1 MARQKGKV
9 TTKPPG
15 EPPPSKPKTREWDVV
30 DPSHI
35 VEGRRSRTPSS
46 RLLQSSD
53 AKPVSKLATGSETA
67 RIPSKPPPVHPST
80 APKAMTAAPKAVT
93 AAPKAVTAAP
103 APAPPQP
110 LPLHPP
116 LLRPPP
122 LPLPPR
128 PAPAPGPVTTA
139 ALSTI
144 LEEQE
149 SQIET
154 DADDEDLYVDHPSVS
169 SDEDLFSGLEPLDVE
184 LPAPSDQS
192 SKARVARKV
201 GKGAS
206 KAAVALP
213 HTIKFSIPSRFGLK
227 QLIWRTHHVELTTTI
242 ADLKET
248 IHLILGLD
256 AIPAVKRPPLVTHIK
271 HDPAKLCFALKD
283 EWRKRAAKRGEDTCI
298 EIVTGPK
305 FFDFL
310 EEAVA
315 AHAASSKGKAKGKA
329 KPAVNPFLPDDAA
342 IESELVAK
350 LGAAD
355 MAREAWFCDRHPK
368 SICMARALRGHHK
381 VLNFEGELSWVLE
394 LIGGTSGVDI
404 NTPPKIEYFKFFHT
418 QDGSSAPVLRRV
430 DDSPTP
436 TIGEWITHLEMQ
448 RLTYKRWDFL
458 QQKFAE
464 EESMDM
470 LISSLARLSL
480 ANLKVGYS
488 LKMVDAVFILEQL
501 EVAGKRYGFAV
512 GAQDDDRQR
521 SKKARY

>member
-1 MARQKGKV
+1 MA
-9 TTKPPG
+9 
-15 EPPPSKPKTREWDVV
+15 PSKGQSNHQTTWGAASQQTENPC
-30 DPSHI
+30 
-35 VEGRRSRTPSS
+35 
-46 RLLQSSD
+46 LLQSSD
-53 AKPVSKLATGSETA
+53 AKPVSKPATGSETA
-67 RIPSKPPPVHPST
+67 RIPSKPPLVHPST
-80 APKAMTAAPKAVT
+80 APKAATT
-93 AAPKAVTAAP
+93 AP
-103 APAPPQP
+103 APAPATSG
-110 LPLHPP
+110 
-116 LLRPPP
+116 
-122 LPLPPR
+122 
-128 PAPAPGPVTTA
+128 APAPGPVTTV

-154 DADDEDLYVDHPSVS
+154 DADDEDLYMDHPSVS
-169 SDEDLFSGLEPLDVE
+169 SNEDIFSGLEPLDVE

-213 HTIKFSIPSRFGLK
+213 HTIKFSIPSRFRLK
-227 QLIWRTHHVELTTTI
+227 QLIWRTHHVEPTTTI

-256 AIPAVKRPPLVTHIK
+256 AIPAVKHPPLVTHIK
-271 HDPAKLCFALKD
+271 HNPAKLCFALDTDDDWEALKD

-315 AHAASSKGKAKGKA
+315 AHAASSKGKAKA
-329 KPAVNPFLPDDAA
+329 RPSLPLTPFFRTTQP
-342 IESELVAK
+342 
-350 LGAAD
+350 
-355 MAREAWFCDRHPK
+355 
-368 SICMARALRGHHK
+368 
-381 VLNFEGELSWVLE
+381 LSLS
-394 LIGGTSGVDI
+394 GTSGVDI

-418 QDGSSAPVLRRV
+418 QDGSSAPASHHSRPKRGRSPSPSDRVASPDDNAPV
-430 DDSPTP
+430 DDLPTP

-448 RLTYKRWDFL
+448 RLAYKRWDFL
-458 QQKFAE
+458 RQKFAK

-501 EVAGKRYGFAV
+501 EVAGKWYGFAV
-512 GAQDDDRQR
+512 GAEDDDRQR

>member
-15 EPPPSKPKTREWDVV
+15 EPPPSKPKTHERDVV

-35 VEGRRSRTPSS
+35 VEGHRSRTPSS

-53 AKPVSKLATGSETA
+53 AKP
-67 RIPSKPPPVHPST
+67 
-80 APKAMTAAPKAVT
+80 AM
-93 AAPKAVTAAP
+93 TAAP
-103 APAPPQP
+103 APAPATTAAPV
-110 LPLHPP
+110 
-116 LLRPPP
+116 
-122 LPLPPR
+122 
-128 PAPAPGPVTTA
+128 PAPAVTAAAAAAPAPAPAAAPGPVTTA
-139 ALSTI
+139 ALSTS

-169 SDEDLFSGLEPLDVE
+169 SDEDLFSG
-184 LPAPSDQS
+184 SDQS

-201 GKGAS
+201 GKRQQ
-206 KAAVALP
+206 LP
-213 HTIKFSIPSRFGLK
+213 CLTVSIKFSIPSRFGLK
-227 QLIWRTHHVELTTTI
+227 QLIWRTHHVEPTTTI

-271 HDPAKLCFALKD
+271 HDTAKLCFALDTDDDWEALKD

-315 AHAASSKGKAKGKA
+315 AHAASSKGKAKGNA

-355 MAREAWFCDRHPK
+355 MAREAWSCDQHPK
-368 SICMARALRGHHK
+368 SIYMARALRGHHK

-418 QDGSSAPVLRRV
+418 QDGGSAPVLRR
-430 DDSPTP
+430 
-436 TIGEWITHLEMQ
+436 
-448 RLTYKRWDFL
+448 
-458 QQKFAE
+458 
-464 EESMDM
+464 
-470 LISSLARLSL
+470 
-480 ANLKVGYS
+480 
-488 LKMVDAVFILEQL
+488 
-501 EVAGKRYGFAV
+501 
-512 GAQDDDRQR
+512 
-521 SKKARY
+521 

>member
-1 MARQKGKV
+1 MAHQKGKV

-15 EPPPSKPKTREWDVV
+15 EPPPSKPKTRQRDVV

-35 VEGRRSRTPSS
+35 
-46 RLLQSSD
+46 SSD
-53 AKPVSKLATGSETA
+53 AKPVSKPATGSETA
-67 RIPSKPPPVHPST
+67 RIPSKPPLVCPST
-80 APKAMTAAPKAVT
+80 APKAATAKGTPIACLIAE
-93 AAPKAVTAAP
+93 
-103 APAPPQP
+103 
-110 LPLHPP
+110 
-116 LLRPPP
+116 
-122 LPLPPR
+122 
-128 PAPAPGPVTTA
+128 PGPVTTVV
-139 ALSTI
+139 LSMI

-149 SQIET
+149 SQIKT
-154 DADDEDLYVDHPSVS
+154 DADDEDLYMDHPSVS
-169 SDEDLFSGLEPLDVE
+169 SNEDIFSGLKPLDIE
-184 LPAPSDQS
+184 LPAPSDQT

-206 KAAVALP
+206 QAAVALP

-227 QLIWRTHHVELTTTI
+227 QLIWRTHHVEPTTTI

-256 AIPAVKRPPLVTHIK
+256 AIPAVKHPPLVTHIK
-271 HDPAKLCFALKD
+271 HYPAKLCFALDTDTDWEALKD
-283 EWRKRAAKRGEDTCI
+283 EWRKRASKRGEDTCI

-355 MAREAWFCDRHPK
+355 MARSARFQEELGKLREAWSCDQHPK
-368 SICMARALRGHHK
+368 SICMAPALRGNHK

-394 LIGGTSGVDI
+394 LIGGTSGMDI

-418 QDGSSAPVLRRV
+418 QDGSSAPVLRRGV

-448 RLTYKRWDFL
+448 HLAYTRWDLL
-458 QQKFAE
+458 QQKFAK

-470 LISSLARLSL
+470 LISSIMRLSL
-480 ANLKVGYS
+480 VNLKVGYS
-488 LKMVDAVFILEQL
+488 LGLHTVCITAT
-501 EVAGKRYGFAV
+501 AGRIPSV
-512 GAQDDDRQR
+512 
-521 SKKARY
+521 

>member
-1 MARQKGKV
+1 MAHQKGKV

-15 EPPPSKPKTREWDVV
+15 EPPPSKPKTHQRDMV

-35 VEGRRSRTPSS
+35 VEGRQSRTPSS

-53 AKPVSKLATGSETA
+53 AKPVSKPATGSETV
-67 RIPSKPPPVHPST
+67 RIPSKPPPVRPST
-80 APKAMTAAPKAVT
+80 APKAATAA
-93 AAPKAVTAAP
+93 AAPTP
-103 APAPPQP
+103 T
-110 LPLHPP
+110 
-116 LLRPPP
+116 
-122 LPLPPR
+122 

-169 SDEDLFSGLEPLDVE
+169 SDEDIFSGLEPLDIE

-227 QLIWRTHHVELTTTI
+227 QLIWRTHHVKRTTTI
-242 ADLKET
+242 ANLKET

-256 AIPAVKRPPLVTHIK
+256 AIPAVKHPPLVMHIK
-271 HDPAKLCFALKD
+271 HDPAKLCFALDTDDDWEALKD
-283 EWRKRAAKRGEDTCI
+283 EWRKWAAKRGEDTCI
-298 EIVTGPK
+298 EIVTESTQQIGYIML
-305 FFDFL
+305 DFG
-310 EEAVA
+310 AGA
-315 AHAASSKGKAKGKA
+315 SMHPTASSKGKAKGRA

-342 IESELVAK
+342 VESELVAK

-355 MAREAWFCDRHPK
+355 MARSTEAWSCDQHPK

-381 VLNFEGELSWVLE
+381 VLNFEGELSW
-394 LIGGTSGVDI
+394 IGGTSGMDI

-418 QDGSSAPVLRRV
+418 QDGSSAPVLCR
-430 DDSPTP
+430 
-436 TIGEWITHLEMQ
+436 
-448 RLTYKRWDFL
+448 
-458 QQKFAE
+458 
-464 EESMDM
+464 
-470 LISSLARLSL
+470 
-480 ANLKVGYS
+480 
-488 LKMVDAVFILEQL
+488 
-501 EVAGKRYGFAV
+501 
-512 GAQDDDRQR
+512 
-521 SKKARY
+521 

>member
-15 EPPPSKPKTREWDVV
+15 EPPPSKPKTRERDMV

-35 VEGRRSRTPSS
+35 VEGHRSRTPSS

-53 AKPVSKLATGSETA
+53 AKPVSKPATGSETA
-67 RIPSKPPPVHPST
+67 RIPSKPPPVRPST
-80 APKAMTAAPKAVT
+80 APKAATAAPKAPPVRPSTAPKAATTAPKAATAAPKAMTAAPAPAPAAT
-93 AAPKAVTAAP
+93 AAPVPAP
-103 APAPPQP
+103 APAPT
-110 LPLHPP
+110 
-116 LLRPPP
+116 
-122 LPLPPR
+122 

-184 LPAPSDQS
+184 LRAPSDQS

-206 KAAVALP
+206 KAVVALP
-213 HTIKFSIPSRFGLK
+213 HTIEFSIPSRFGLK
-227 QLIWRTHHVELTTTI
+227 QLIWRTHHVEPTTTI

-271 HDPAKLCFALKD
+271 HDPAKLCFALDTDDDWEALKD

-305 FFDFL
+305 
-310 EEAVA
+310 EAVA

-329 KPAVNPFLPDDAA
+329 KPAVNPFLPDDTA
-342 IESELVAK
+342 IESESVAK

-355 MAREAWFCDRHPK
+355 MARSARFQEELGKLREAWSCDQHPK

-418 QDGSSAPVLRRV
+418 QDGGSAPVLR
-430 DDSPTP
+430 
-436 TIGEWITHLEMQ
+436 
-448 RLTYKRWDFL
+448 
-458 QQKFAE
+458 
-464 EESMDM
+464 
-470 LISSLARLSL
+470 
-480 ANLKVGYS
+480 
-488 LKMVDAVFILEQL
+488 
-501 EVAGKRYGFAV
+501 
-512 GAQDDDRQR
+512 
-521 SKKARY
+521 

>member
-15 EPPPSKPKTREWDVV
+15 EPPPSKPKTREGDVV

-46 RLLQSSD
+46 HLLQSSD
-53 AKPVSKLATGSETA
+53 AKPVSKLATGSET
-67 RIPSKPPPVHPST
+67 PPPVRPST
-80 APKAMTAAPKAVT
+80 APKAATADPKAMTAAPAPAPAAT
-93 AAPKAVTAAP
+93 AAPVPTPAVTAAP
-103 APAPPQP
+103 APAPTPA
-110 LPLHPP
+110 LPL
-116 LLRPPP
+116 
-122 LPLPPR
+122 
-128 PAPAPGPVTTA
+128 
-139 ALSTI
+139 ALTI

-154 DADDEDLYVDHPSVS
+154 DADDEDLYMDHPSVS
-169 SDEDLFSGLEPLDVE
+169 SDKDLFSGLEPLDVE

-213 HTIKFSIPSRFGLK
+213 HTIKFSIPFRFGLK
-227 QLIWRTHHVELTTTI
+227 QLIWRTHHVEPTTTI

-271 HDPAKLCFALKD
+271 HDLAKLY
-283 EWRKRAAKRGEDTCI
+283 EWRKRAAKRGEDNCI

-310 EEAVA
+310 EEAIV
-315 AHAASSKGKAKGKA
+315 AHAASSKGKAKAKA

-342 IESELVAK
+342 IESDWSARFQEELGK
-350 LGAAD
+350 L
-355 MAREAWFCDRHPK
+355 REAWSCDQHPK
-368 SICMARALRGHHK
+368 SICMARVLRGHHK

-418 QDGSSAPVLRRV
+418 QDGGSAPVLRRV

-436 TIGEWITHLEMQ
+436 TIGEWIMHLEMQ
-448 RLTYKRWDFL
+448 RLAYKRWDFL

-488 LKMVDAVFILEQL
+488 LKMVDAVFTLEQL

>member
-15 EPPPSKPKTREWDVV
+15 EPPPSKPKTRQRDVV

-35 VEGRRSRTPSS
+35 VQGRRSRTPSS

-53 AKPVSKLATGSETA
+53 AKPVSKPATGSETV
-67 RIPSKPPPVHPST
+67 RIPSKPPPVRPST
-80 APKAMTAAPKAVT
+80 APKAA
-93 AAPKAVTAAP
+93 TAAP
-103 APAPPQP
+103 APT
-110 LPLHPP
+110 
-116 LLRPPP
+116 RT
-122 LPLPPR
+122 
-128 PAPAPGPVTTA
+128 PAPGPVTTA

-169 SDEDLFSGLEPLDVE
+169 SDEDIFSGLEPLDIE

-192 SKARVARKV
+192 SKAKVARKV

-227 QLIWRTHHVELTTTI
+227 QLIWRTHHVKLTTTI
-242 ADLKET
+242 ANLKET

-256 AIPAVKRPPLVTHIK
+256 AIPAVKHPPLVTHIK
-271 HDPAKLCFALKD
+271 HDPAKLCFALDTDDDWEALKD

-315 AHAASSKGKAKGKA
+315 AHAASSKGKAKGRA

-342 IESELVAK
+342 VESESVAK

-355 MAREAWFCDRHPK
+355 MARSARFQEELGKLREAWSCDQHPK
-368 SICMARALRGHHK
+368 SICMARALRGPHK

-404 NTPPKIEYFKFFHT
+404 NAPPKIEYFKFFHT
-418 QDGSSAPVLRRV
+418 QDGSSAPVLR
-430 DDSPTP
+430 
-436 TIGEWITHLEMQ
+436 
-448 RLTYKRWDFL
+448 
-458 QQKFAE
+458 
-464 EESMDM
+464 
-470 LISSLARLSL
+470 
-480 ANLKVGYS
+480 
-488 LKMVDAVFILEQL
+488 
-501 EVAGKRYGFAV
+501 
-512 GAQDDDRQR
+512 
-521 SKKARY
+521 